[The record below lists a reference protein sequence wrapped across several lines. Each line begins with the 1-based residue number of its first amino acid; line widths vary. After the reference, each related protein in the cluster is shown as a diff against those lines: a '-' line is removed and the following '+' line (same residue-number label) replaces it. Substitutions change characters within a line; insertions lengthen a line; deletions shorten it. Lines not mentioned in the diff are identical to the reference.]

1 MSRGSPTL
9 ETLVIFAVVFAFQV
23 LVKGLFGFL
32 GAWRPVYAF
41 LFVLDAP
48 FSQPWTFVTSVYA
61 HGSVGHLLSN
71 AVALVL
77 VGFILERYT
86 TRLRFHL
93 FFVLTGAIAGLSQV
107 LTSGFF
113 AGLGFGQPVGVLG
126 ASGAVFALYGYVL
139 GGNRLTDGLL
149 RNLDVPAWAEYG
161 VFLVVALVVTVATGA
176 PGVAI
181 VAHFTGFLVGVAAGR
196 ANLLAVSH
204 NSSYSTRKER
214 Y

>member
-9 ETLVIFAVVFAFQV
+9 DTLVVFAVVFAFQQ
-23 LVKGLFGFL
+23 LVVGVFGLL
-32 GAWRPVYAF
+32 GAARPVYAF
-41 LFVLDAP
+41 LFVLDSP
-48 FSQPWTFVTSVYA
+48 VSQPWTFVTSVYA
-61 HGSVGHLLSN
+61 HDGIGHLLSN

-77 VGFILERYT
+77 VGFILERST

-107 LTSGFF
+107 LASGFF
-113 AGLGFGQPVGVLG
+113 AALGFGRPVGVLG

-176 PGVAI
+176 PGVALF
-181 VAHFTGFLVGVAAGR
+181 AHFVGFLVGVAAGR
-196 ANLLAVSH
+196 ANLLAVSRDTPH
-204 NSSYSTRKER
+204 GTRKER

>member
-9 ETLVIFAVVFAFQV
+9 DTLVVFAVVFAFQV
-23 LVKGLFGFL
+23 LVKGLFGVL
-32 GAWRPVYAF
+32 GAWRPVYSF

-48 FSQPWTFVTSVYA
+48 VSQPWTFVTSVYSHA
-61 HGSVGHLLSN
+61 GVGHLLSN

-93 FFVLTGAIAGLSQV
+93 FFVGTGAIAGLSQV
-107 LTSGFF
+107 LLSGVF
-113 AGLGFGQPVGVLG
+113 AALGVGRPAGVLG

-149 RNLDVPAWAEYG
+149 RNLDIPEWVEYAA
-161 VFLVVALVVTVATGA
+161 FLVVALVVTVATGA
-176 PGVAI
+176 PGVALF
-181 VAHFTGFLVGVAAGR
+181 AHFTGFLVGLAAGR
-196 ANLLAVSH
+196 ANLLAVSQ
-204 NSSYSTRKER
+204 STSYGPRKER

>member
-9 ETLVIFAVVFAFQV
+9 DTLVVFAVVFAFQQ
-23 LVKGLFGFL
+23 LVVGLFGIF

-41 LFVLDAP
+41 LFVLDSP
-48 FSQPWTFVTSVYA
+48 ISQPWTFVTSVYA
-61 HGSVGHLLSN
+61 HAGVGHLLSN

-86 TRLRFHL
+86 TRWRFHL
-93 FFVLTGAIAGLSQV
+93 FFVCTGAFAGFVQV
-107 LTSGFF
+107 LLTD
-113 AGLGFGQPVGVLG
+113 APGVLG

-149 RNLDVPAWAEYG
+149 RNLDIPAWAEYG

-176 PGVAI
+176 PGVALL
-181 VAHFTGFLVGVAAGR
+181 AHFTGFLVGVAAGR
-196 ANLLAVSH
+196 VNLLAVSQ
-204 NSSYSTRKER
+204 STPYGTRKER